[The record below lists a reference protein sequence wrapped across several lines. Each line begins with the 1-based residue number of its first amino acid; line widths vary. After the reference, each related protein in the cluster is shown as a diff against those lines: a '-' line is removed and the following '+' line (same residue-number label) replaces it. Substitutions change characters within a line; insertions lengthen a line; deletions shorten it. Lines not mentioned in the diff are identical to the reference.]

1 MPFDRIPEGDLVLP
15 ALKIMN
21 ESPNGEILTAE
32 LKEKLVDKFQPEG
45 EDAEILDGRYDSKFT
60 QKVRNLKCHKK
71 LLNAGLADHIFRGFR
86 ITETGRKLI
95 ASRRS

>member
-1 MPFDRIPEGDLVLP
+1 MPFNRIPEGDLVIP
-15 ALKIMN
+15 ALEVMYDA
-21 ESPNGEILTAE
+21 PNGEVSTTD
-32 LKEKLVDKFQPEG
+32 LKEKLVDQFQPQG
-45 EDAEILDGRYDSKFT
+45 EDAEILDGRYDTKFT
-60 QKVRNLKCHKK
+60 QIVRNLKCHKK